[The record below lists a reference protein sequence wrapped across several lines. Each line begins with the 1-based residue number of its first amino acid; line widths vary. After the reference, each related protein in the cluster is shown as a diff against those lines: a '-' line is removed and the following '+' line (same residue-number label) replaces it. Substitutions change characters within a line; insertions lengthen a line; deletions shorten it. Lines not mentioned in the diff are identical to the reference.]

1 MLKIRLFPIII
12 FLIGLCITIYIS
24 YSSLQGMKQLY
35 INESEKLYYEF
46 ETKIQIQLNANAQV
60 LYSSAAFISSS
71 DTITR
76 DEWKEFQTLNKSITQ
91 LPGVQGIGYLTL
103 VSPQKLNEFEQKI
116 RGADFPDFK
125 LWPQGERNMYS
136 SVLYLEPFEGRNVK
150 ALGYD
155 GYSEPIR
162 RKAMDLS
169 RDSDKVILTD
179 KIFLIQDMTTQK
191 SPGTIMFAPVFIS
204 DAPKHS
210 IEERKSAI
218 KGWVFS
224 PFRMDNLLKGIL
236 GNWNFQEIRLRVYDN
251 NLLVPEKLLFDS
263 DSVYMVKRASGASSS
278 VYNLP
283 MTFNDKVWTL
293 QFLNYN
299 VETSFLSKEVINVLL
314 LGTLISI
321 LLFVLTFSLINAK
334 SKNHRIQ
341 HLNEELKRVNL
352 SKDRFISV
360 LAHDLKSPFNSLLGF
375 SEVLSENINDLSK
388 NEIEE
393 FARNINT
400 SAQGTYLLLE
410 ELLLW
415 ARVQTDHFPFTP
427 KIINLFDICNQVIE
441 DHKFISQKKNISVL
455 NEIDSIL
462 NVKADELMLKT
473 ILRNLFSNA
482 IKFTS
487 KGGQIKLTADR
498 SKNNRIVMSV
508 IDNGIGMTS
517 IEVSDLFNISTMH
530 SKMGTA
536 NEKGTGMG
544 LLLCKDLVLK
554 HEGNIWVESSPGKGS
569 QFSFTLP
576 EG

>member
-1 MLKIRLFPIII
+1 MLKIRIFPILI
-12 FLIGLCITIYIS
+12 FLTGLCITIYIS
-24 YSSLQGMKQLY
+24 YSSLQGSKQLK
-35 INESEKLYYEF
+35 INESEKLYIEF
-46 ETKIQIQLNANAQV
+46 ETKIQIQLNANAQT
-60 LYSSAAFISSS
+60 LYNSSAFISSS

-76 DEWKEFQTLNKSITQ
+76 EEWNEFQTLNKSLTE
-91 LPGVQGIGYLTL
+91 LSGMKAIGYLVL
-103 VSPQKLNEFEQKI
+103 LNPENLSPFEKQIQKEGFS
-116 RGADFPDFK
+116 DFQIHPTGK
-125 LWPQGERNMYS
+125 RELYS
-136 SVLYLEPFEGRNVK
+136 SILFLEPLTGNNIK

-155 GYSEPIR
+155 GYSESIR
-162 RKAMDLS
+162 RKAFDLS
-169 RDSDKVILTD
+169 RDSDKVMLSD
-179 KIFLIQDMTTQK
+179 KIYLIQETENRTAA
-191 SPGTIMFAPVFIS
+191 GTIMVAPVFRS
-204 DAPKHS
+204 EAPKS
-210 IEERKSAI
+210 TIDERRKAI

-224 PFRMDNLLKGIL
+224 AYRIDNLLKSIL

-263 DSVYMVKRASGASSS
+263 DSVYIVKRASGASSS

-341 HLNEELKRVNL
+341 HLNEELKKVNL

-415 ARVQTDHFPFTP
+415 ARVQTEHFPFTP

-441 DHKFISQKKNISVL
+441 DHKFISQKKNISVQ

-498 SKNNRIVMSV
+498 SKNNRIVIS
-508 IDNGIGMTS
+508 ISDNGIGMTS
-517 IEVSDLFNISTMH
+517 IEVSDLFNISTIH
-530 SKMGTA
+530 SKVGTA